1 MRKLTNKQKLFVKE
15 YLIDLNATQAAI
27 RAGYSEATA
36 SDIGRELLRKTTVA
50 EAIQKAMEKRTE
62 RTKINADYVLNR
74 LVEIDQ
80 LDIIDIV
87 QGDGKLKPIQEW
99 PKVWRQSITGI
110 DVQELTSGDIE
121 SLVKKIKWPDKL
133 KNLELLGKHTAI
145 SAFNEKQEQPQE
157 LPIGK
162 IQVEV
167 VGANIKPKDDEGT
180 GGVLSVT
187 G

>member
-15 YLIDLNATQAAI
+15 YLIDLNATKAAL
-27 RAGYSEATA
+27 RSGYSEATA

-50 EAIQKAMEKRTE
+50 KAIKEAMDKRTE

-80 LDIIDIV
+80 LDVVDIL
-87 QGDGKLKPIQEW
+87 QDDGKLKPIQEW
-99 PKVWRQSITGI
+99 PKSWRQSITGI
-110 DVQELTSGDIE
+110 DVQELMNGDIE

-133 KNLELLGKHTAI
+133 KNLELLGKHVAV

-167 VGANIKPKDDEGT
+167 VGANIKPKDDQGA
-180 GGVLSVT
+180 S
-187 G
+187 